1 MSWTEVFELED
12 KVGRLWH
19 RLVGEKHS
27 WPRYP
32 EAGVSLDQV
41 RGQLA
46 VFFRGLGGDRGIA
59 ITAASLRTST
69 HRLTLKQ
76 RVGMEDERMVVASR
90 DEVSLSLPDRLDHFP
105 DAALNR
111 DLYFW
116 LAAFFAMLEPAG
128 ADEADALRADLA
140 FLARARRAALAVFT
154 AFPGLV
160 RRHDALATILLDQ
173 RPKRPVTGAEA
184 HVEELVVEL
193 LGGKPASGSNPYRAV
208 LVGTL
213 PDSAAA
219 SVSYKPF
226 LPVPLWGE
234 ALHREPEARPEEDEM
249 SEAGSKKEEQDS
261 EDKRRHAERKRQD
274 NADRKDPLILNR
286 FEKFLSFADMVNV
299 NRGADDPDE
308 EEAKKAADEMDK
320 ITISSHGKKAATKL
334 KFDLDLPPE
343 ATDTTRLSGTHLYP
357 EWDHRAAC
365 YHKDHCSVLV
375 GVAPEEGESWVPD
388 EQAKRRIRQVKRQF
402 EALRT
407 KALIL
412 RAQVDGS
419 ELDTEAVVRARSDLA
434 ASGQCS
440 DRVYMQRRPMERDLA
455 VAVLVDSS
463 LSTDAWIEN
472 RRVLDVEKEALAVFS
487 HGLAAC
493 GDPFAIY
500 SFTSRKRAWV
510 KVDTLKGFDEPLS
523 DKVMKR
529 IGAMKPGYYTRIGA
543 AIRHAAK
550 ELEARPNR
558 HRLLLVIT
566 DGKPNDVD
574 HYEGRYGIEDTRKA
588 VQEARAKGL
597 AVFGVTIDKKAQTY
611 FPHLFGRGSFA
622 IVHHLAQLSAALP
635 RIYRHLA
642 G

>member
-1 MSWTEVFELED
+1 MAFHEFFELEE
-12 KVGRLWH
+12 KVGRFWH
-19 RLVGEKHS
+19 RLVGERYS

-32 EAGVSLDQV
+32 EAAVSLDHV
-41 RGQLA
+41 RGQLS
-46 VFFRGLGGDRGIA
+46 VFFRGLGGDKGVA

-69 HRLTLKQ
+69 HRLTWKQ
-76 RVGMEDERMVVASR
+76 RIGMEDERMVVAAR
-90 DEVSLSLPDRLDHFP
+90 DEVSLSLPDQLDHFP
-105 DAALNR
+105 EAALNR

-116 LAAFFAMLEPAG
+116 LAAFFSALEPAG
-128 ADEADALRADLA
+128 PAESDPLQADLA
-140 FLARARRAALAVFT
+140 FLARARRASDKVLA
-154 AFPGLV
+154 AFPGMAK
-160 RRHDALATILLDQ
+160 RHAALAAALRDM
-173 RPKRPVTGAEA
+173 RPRRPLSGAEA
-184 HVEELVVEL
+184 QVEAVVMEM
-193 LGGKPASGSNPYRAV
+193 LGGPAAPAV
-208 LVGTL
+208 TVTVA
-213 PDSAAA
+213 PFD
-219 SVSYKPF
+219 YKPF

-234 ALHREPEARPEEDEM
+234 ALHREPEVRTDTEEAA
-249 SEAGSKKEEQDS
+249 EADSKKEEQES
-261 EDKRRHAERKRQD
+261 EDKRRRAERQKLD
-274 NADRKDPLILNR
+274 NTDRKDPLILNR
-286 FEKFLSFADMVNV
+286 FEKILAFADMVNV

-320 ITISSHGKKAATKL
+320 IAIANHGKKAATKL

-343 ATDTTRLSGTHLYP
+343 ATDTTRLTGTYLYP

-365 YHKDHCSVLV
+365 YHPDHCSVLV
-375 GVAPEEGESWVPD
+375 GDAAEEGESWVPD
-388 EQAKRRIRQVKRQF
+388 EQTRRRIRQVKRQF

-412 RAQVDGS
+412 RGQVDGS

-455 VAVLVDSS
+455 VAVLIDTS

-500 SFTSRKRAWV
+500 GFTSRKRAWV
-510 KVDTLKGFDEPLS
+510 KIDTIKHFDEPLG
-523 DKVMKR
+523 DKVLRR
-529 IGAMKPGYYTRIGA
+529 IGALKPGYYTRIGT
-543 AIRHAAK
+543 AIRHAAA
-550 ELEARPNR
+550 ELEQRPNR

-597 AVFGVTIDKKAQTY
+597 AVFGVTIDKKAQSY

>member
-1 MSWTEVFELED
+1 MSWIEAFELEE
-12 KVGRLWH
+12 KVGRFWH

-27 WPRYP
+27 WPRHP
-32 EAGVSLDQV
+32 EAAVTLDQV

-46 VFFRGLGGDRGIA
+46 VFFRGLGGDRGVA
-59 ITAASLRTST
+59 ITAASARSST
-69 HRLTLKQ
+69 HRLSWKQ
-76 RVGMEDERMVVASR
+76 RIGMEEERLVVASR
-90 DEVSLSLPDRLDHFP
+90 DEVSLSLPDSLDHFP
-105 DAALNR
+105 EAALNR

-116 LAAFFAMLEPAG
+116 LAAFFAALEPAG
-128 ADEADALRADLA
+128 PAEADPLRADVA
-140 FLARARRAALAVFT
+140 FLLRARRATGRVLEQ
-154 AFPGLV
+154 FPGMA
-160 RRHDALATILLDQ
+160 RRHAALCAALRTLRPQ
-173 RPKRPVTGAEA
+173 RPLNGVEVQVEA
-184 HVEELVVEL
+184 MVQAL
-193 LGGKPASGSNPYRAV
+193 LGGPAAPDVAADAV
-208 LVGTL
+208 
-213 PDSAAA
+213 AAA
-219 SVSYKPF
+219 GYKPF

-234 ALHREPEARPEEDEM
+234 ALHREAETRPEDAEM
-249 SEAGSKKEEQDS
+249 AEAGGKKEEQDG
-261 EDKRRHAERKRQD
+261 EDKRRRAERKRQD

-286 FEKFLSFADMVNV
+286 FEKILAFADMVNV

-308 EEAKKAADEMDK
+308 EEAKKAAEEMDK
-320 ITISSHGKKAATKL
+320 IVISSHGKKAATKL

-343 ATDTTRLSGTHLYP
+343 ATDATRLTGTHLYP

-365 YHKDHCSVLV
+365 YHKDHCQVLV
-375 GVAPEEGESWVPD
+375 GVAAEDGETWVPN
-388 EQAKRRIRQVKRQF
+388 EQAKRRIRQVRRQF

-412 RAQVDGS
+412 RAQMDGS
-419 ELDTEAVVRARSDLA
+419 ELDTEAVVRARTDLA

-440 DRVYMQRRPMERDLA
+440 DRVWMQRRPMDRDLA
-455 VAVLVDSS
+455 VAVLVDTS

-493 GDPFAIY
+493 GDPFAVY
-500 SFTSRKRAWV
+500 GFTSRKRAWV
-510 KVDTLKGFDEPLS
+510 KVDTLKDFDEP
-523 DKVMKR
+523 MGERIMRR
-529 IGAMKPGYYTRIGA
+529 IGAMRPGYYTRIGT
-543 AIRHAAK
+543 AIRHAASQ
-550 ELEARPNR
+550 LEARPNR

-588 VQEARAKGL
+588 IQEARAKGL

>member
-1 MSWTEVFELED
+1 MSWIEAFELEE

-19 RLVGEKHS
+19 RLVGEAPS

-32 EAGVSLDQV
+32 EAAVTLDQV

-46 VFFRGLGGDRGIA
+46 VFFRGLGGDKGVA

-69 HRLTLKQ
+69 HRLSWKQ
-76 RVGMEDERMVVASR
+76 RIGMDDERMVVAAR
-90 DEVSLSLPDRLDHFP
+90 DEVSLSLPDKLDHFP
-105 DAALNR
+105 DAGLNR

-116 LAAFFAMLEPAG
+116 LAAFFSALEPAG
-128 ADEADALRADLA
+128 PAESDPLRADLA
-140 FLARARRAALAVFT
+140 FLARARRASASVLN
-154 AFPGLV
+154 AFPGMV
-160 RRHDALATILLDQ
+160 ARHRALCAALLER
-173 RPKRPVTGAEA
+173 RPKRQLAGVEA
-184 HVEELVVEL
+184 QVEAMVVAL
-193 LGGKPASGSNPYRAV
+193 LGGPAA
-208 LVGTL
+208 
-213 PDSAAA
+213 PDLAPSASAP
-219 SVSYKPF
+219 VNYKPF

-234 ALHREPEARPEEDEM
+234 ALHRPPEERPTDEEM
-249 SEAGSKKEEQDS
+249 SEAGAKKEEQDT
-261 EDKRRHAERKRQD
+261 EDKRRRAERKHQD

-286 FEKFLSFADMVNV
+286 FEKVLAFADMVNV

-308 EEAKKAADEMDK
+308 EEAKKAAEEMDK
-320 ITISSHGKKAATKL
+320 IVISSHGKKAATKL

-343 ATDTTRLSGTHLYP
+343 ATDTTRLTGTHLYP

-365 YHKDHCSVLV
+365 YHKDHCQVLV
-375 GVAPEEGESWVPD
+375 GMAPEEGESWVPD

-419 ELDTEAVVRARSDLA
+419 ELDTEAVVRARSDLV

-440 DRVYMQRRPMERDLA
+440 DRVWMQRRPMERDLA
-455 VAVLVDSS
+455 VAVLVDAS

-500 SFTSRKRAWV
+500 GFTSRKRAWV
-510 KVDTLKGFDEPLS
+510 KVDTLKDFDEPLGER
-523 DKVMKR
+523 VMRR
-529 IGAMKPGYYTRIGA
+529 IGAMRPGYYTRIGA
-543 AIRHAAK
+543 GLRHAAK

-611 FPHLFGRGSFA
+611 FPHLFGRGSYA

>member
-1 MSWTEVFELED
+1 MAFHEFFELEE
-12 KVGRLWH
+12 KVGRFWH
-19 RLVGEKHS
+19 RLVGDKHS
-27 WPRYP
+27 WPRHP
-32 EAGVSLDQV
+32 EAAVSLDQV

-46 VFFRGLGGDRGIA
+46 VFFRGLGGDKGVA
-59 ITAASLRTST
+59 IMSASLRTST
-69 HRLTLKQ
+69 HRLSWKQ
-76 RVGMEDERMVVASR
+76 RVGMEDERLVVAAR
-90 DEVSLSLPDRLDHFP
+90 DEVSLSLPDHLDHFP

-116 LAAFFAMLEPAG
+116 LAAFFAALEPAG
-128 ADEADALRADLA
+128 APEADPLRADLA
-140 FLARARRAALAVFT
+140 YLARARRATAAVLD
-154 AFPGLV
+154 AFPGMV
-160 RRHDALATILLDQ
+160 ARHRALCAALRELRPQ
-173 RPKRPVTGAEA
+173 RPLSGVEA
-184 HVEELVVEL
+184 RVEAMVVAL
-193 LGGKPASGSNPYRAV
+193 LGGPAA
-208 LVGTL
+208 
-213 PDSAAA
+213 PDVAPDTVAP
-219 SVSYKPF
+219 VTYKPF

-234 ALHREPEARPEEDEM
+234 ALHRPPEARPTEEEM
-249 SEAGSKKEEQDS
+249 SEAGAKKEEQDS
-261 EDKRRHAERKRQD
+261 EDKRRRAERKHQD

-286 FEKFLSFADMVNV
+286 FEKILSFADMVNV

-308 EEAKKAADEMDK
+308 EEAKKAAEEMDK
-320 ITISSHGKKAATKL
+320 IVISSHGKKAATKL

-343 ATDTTRLSGTHLYP
+343 ATDPTRLKGTHLYP

-365 YHKDHCSVLV
+365 YHKDHCQVLV
-375 GVAPEEGESWVPD
+375 GTAPEEGESWVPD

-412 RAQVDGS
+412 RGQVDGA

-472 RRVLDVEKEALAVFS
+472 RRVLDVEKEALAVFA

-500 SFTSRKRAWV
+500 GFTSRKRAWV
-510 KVDTLKGFDEPLS
+510 KVDTLKDFDEKLG
-523 DKVMKR
+523 DTVMRR

-543 AIRHAAK
+543 AIRHASK
-550 ELEARPNR
+550 ELEERPNR

-588 VQEARAKGL
+588 IQEARAKGL

-611 FPHLFGRGSFA
+611 FPHLFGRGSYA

>member
-1 MSWTEVFELED
+1 VAFHEFFELEE

-19 RLVGEKHS
+19 RLVGEAPS

-32 EAGVSLDQV
+32 EAAVTLDQV

-46 VFFRGLGGDRGIA
+46 VFFRGLGGDKGVA

-69 HRLTLKQ
+69 HRLSWKQ
-76 RVGMEDERMVVASR
+76 RIGMDDERMVVAAR
-90 DEVSLSLPDRLDHFP
+90 DEVSLSLPDKLDHFP
-105 DAALNR
+105 DAGLNR

-116 LAAFFAMLEPAG
+116 LAAFFAELQPAG
-128 ADEADALRADLA
+128 PAESDPLRADLA
-140 FLARARRAALAVFT
+140 FLDRARRATAAVLN
-154 AFPGLV
+154 AFPGMVV
-160 RRHDALATILLDQ
+160 RHRSLCAALLER
-173 RPKRPVTGAEA
+173 RPKRQLAGIEA
-184 HVEELVVEL
+184 QVEAMVVAL
-193 LGGKPASGSNPYRAV
+193 LGGP
-208 LVGTL
+208 
-213 PDSAAA
+213 AAA
-219 SVSYKPF
+219 DVAPLLSAPVNYKPF

-234 ALHREPEARPEEDEM
+234 ALHRPPQERPADEEM
-249 SEAGSKKEEQDS
+249 SEAGAKKEEQDT
-261 EDKRRHAERKRQD
+261 EDKRRRAERKRQD

-286 FEKFLSFADMVNV
+286 FEKVLAFADMVNV

-308 EEAKKAADEMDK
+308 EEAKKAAEEMDK
-320 ITISSHGKKAATKL
+320 IVISSHGKKAATKL

-343 ATDTTRLSGTHLYP
+343 ATDTTRLTGTHLYP

-365 YHKDHCSVLV
+365 YHKDHCQVLV
-375 GVAPEEGESWVPD
+375 GTAPEEGESWVPD

-419 ELDTEAVVRARSDLA
+419 ELDTEAVVRARSDLV

-440 DRVYMQRRPMERDLA
+440 DRVWMQRRPMERDLA

-500 SFTSRKRAWV
+500 GFTSRKRAWV
-510 KVDTLKGFDEPLS
+510 KVDTLKDFDEPLG
-523 DKVMKR
+523 DKVMRR
-529 IGAMKPGYYTRIGA
+529 IGAMRPGYYTRIGA
-543 AIRHAAK
+543 ALRHAAK

-611 FPHLFGRGSFA
+611 FPHLFGRGSYA

>member
-1 MSWTEVFELED
+1 MSWTEAFELEE
-12 KVGRLWH
+12 KVGRFWH
-19 RLVGEKHS
+19 RLVGDKHS
-27 WPRYP
+27 WQRFP
-32 EAGVSLDQV
+32 EAAVSLDAV
-41 RGQLA
+41 RAQLA
-46 VFFRGLGGDRGIA
+46 VFFRGLGGDRGVT
-59 ITAASLRTST
+59 ITVAGARTST
-69 HRLTLKQ
+69 HRLTWKQ
-76 RVGMEDERMVVASR
+76 RIGMEDERLVVASR
-90 DEVSLSLPDRLDHFP
+90 DEVSLALPEMLDVLP
-105 DAALNR
+105 EASLNR

-116 LAAFFAMLEPAG
+116 LAAFFAALEPAG
-128 ADEADALRADLA
+128 EPEADPLRADLA
-140 FLARARRAALAVFT
+140 FLARAQRASDAVLAQ
-154 AFPGLV
+154 FPGMV
-160 RRHDALATILLDQ
+160 RRHAALCAALRDL
-173 RPKRPVTGAEA
+173 RPARPLTGAEA
-184 HVEELVVEL
+184 QVEALVL
-193 LGGKPASGSNPYRAV
+193 SMLGGPAAPALPPDRTAPATYR
-208 LVGTL
+208 
-213 PDSAAA
+213 
-219 SVSYKPF
+219 PF

-234 ALHREPEARPEEDEM
+234 ALHRAPEQRPEDEEL
-249 SEAGSKKEEQDS
+249 SEAGAKKEEQD
-261 EDKRRHAERKRQD
+261 EQDKRRKAERKRQD
-274 NADRKDPLILNR
+274 NADRKDSLILNR
-286 FEKFLSFADMVNV
+286 FEKILSFADMVNV
-299 NRGADDPDE
+299 NRAADDPDE
-308 EEAKKAADEMDK
+308 EEAKKAAEEMDK
-320 ITISSHGKKAATKL
+320 ITLSSHGKKAATKL

-343 ATDTTRLSGTHLYP
+343 ATDTTRLTGTHLYP

-365 YHKDHCSVLV
+365 YHKNHCQVLV
-375 GVAPEEGESWVPD
+375 GVASEEGESWVPG
-388 EQAKRRIRQVKRQF
+388 EAAKRRIRQVKRQF

-412 RAQVDGS
+412 RAQMDGS
-419 ELDTEAVVRARSDLA
+419 ELDTEAVVRARTDLA

-440 DRVYMQRRPMERDLA
+440 DRVWMQRRPMERDLA

-493 GDPFAIY
+493 GDPFAIFGF
-500 SFTSRKRAWV
+500 SSRKRAWV
-510 KVDTLKGFDEPLS
+510 KVDTLKDFDEPMGER
-523 DKVMKR
+523 VMKR

-543 AIRHAAK
+543 AMRHAAA
-550 ELEARPNR
+550 ELEKRPNR

-611 FPHLFGRGSFA
+611 FPHLFGRGSYA

>member
-1 MSWTEVFELED
+1 MSFLEFLELED
-12 KVGRLWH
+12 TVGKFWH

-27 WPRYP
+27 WPRFP
-32 EAGVSLDQV
+32 EAAVTLDQV

-46 VFFRGLGGDRGIA
+46 VFFRGLGGDRGVA

-69 HRLTLKQ
+69 HRLTWKQ

-90 DEVSLSLPDRLDHFP
+90 DEVSLSLPDQLDHFP

-116 LAAFFAMLEPAG
+116 LAAFFAALPPAG
-128 ADEADALRADLA
+128 APETDPLRADLA
-140 FLARARRAALAVFT
+140 FLARAKAASESVLKN
-154 AFPGLV
+154 FPGMT
-160 RRHDALATILLDQ
+160 RRHDALCAALRAM
-173 RPKRPVTGAEA
+173 RPKRPLAGAEA
-184 HVEELVVEL
+184 QIEALVVEM
-193 LGGKPASGSNPYRAV
+193 LGGSPAAPV
-208 LVGTL
+208 
-213 PDSAAA
+213 SATAA
-219 SVSYKPF
+219 PANYKPF

-234 ALHREPEARPEEDEM
+234 ALHRDPEARPDEEEM
-249 SEAGSKKEEQDS
+249 SEPGSKKEEQDE
-261 EDKRRHAERKRQD
+261 EDKRRRAERKRQD

-286 FEKFLSFADMVNV
+286 FEKILSFADMVNV

-343 ATDTTRLSGTHLYP
+343 ATEITRLTGTHLYP

-365 YHKDHCSVLV
+365 YHKDHCSVLM
-375 GVAPEEGESWVPD
+375 GTAAEEGETWVPG
-388 EQAKRRIRQVKRQF
+388 EQAKRRIRQVRRQF

-412 RAQVDGS
+412 RAQMDGQ

-440 DRVYMQRRPMERDLA
+440 DRVWMQRRPMERDLA
-455 VAVLVDSS
+455 VAVLVDTS

-510 KVDTLKGFDEPLS
+510 KVDTVKGFDENLGET
-523 DKVMKR
+523 VMKR
-529 IGAMKPGYYTRIGA
+529 IGALKPGYYTRIGA
-543 AIRHAAK
+543 AIRHTAA

-566 DGKPNDVD
+566 DGKPNDID

-611 FPHLFGRGSFA
+611 FPHVFGRGSFA

>member
-1 MSWTEVFELED
+1 MSWREGLELEER
-12 KVGRLWH
+12 VGRFWH
-19 RLVGEKHS
+19 RLVGDKHS
-27 WPRYP
+27 WPRHP
-32 EAGVSLDQV
+32 EAVVQLDQV

-46 VFFRGLGGDRGIA
+46 VFFRGLGGDAGVA

-69 HRLTLKQ
+69 HRLSWKQ
-76 RVGMEDERMVVASR
+76 RIGMEDERMVVASR
-90 DEVSLSLPDRLDHFP
+90 DEVSLSLPDSLDHFP
-105 DAALNR
+105 EPSLNR

-116 LAAFFAMLEPAG
+116 LAAFFAALEPAG
-128 ADEADALRADLA
+128 PAEPDPLRADLA
-140 FLARARRAALAVFT
+140 FLARARRAT
-154 AFPGLV
+154 ARVLEQFPGMA
-160 RRHDALATILLDQ
+160 RRHDALCAALRALRPQ
-173 RPKRPVTGAEA
+173 RPLTGVEA
-184 HVEELVVEL
+184 QVEAMVMAM
-193 LGGKPASGSNPYRAV
+193 LGG
-208 LVGTL
+208 
-213 PDSAAA
+213 AAA
-219 SVSYKPF
+219 PDPSSDTPAPVGYKPF

-234 ALHREPEARPEEDEM
+234 ALHREAEARPEDAEM
-249 SEAGSKKEEQDS
+249 SEAGSKKEEQDT
-261 EDKRRHAERKRQD
+261 EDKRRRAERKRQD

-286 FEKFLSFADMVNV
+286 FEKILAFADMVNV

-320 ITISSHGKKAATKL
+320 IVISSHGKKAATKL

-365 YHKDHCSVLV
+365 YHKDHCQVLV
-375 GVAPEEGESWVPD
+375 GMAAEEGESWVPD

-407 KALIL
+407 KAMIL
-412 RAQVDGS
+412 RAQMDGN
-419 ELDTEAVVRARSDLA
+419 ELDTEAVVRARTDLA

-440 DRVYMQRRPMERDLA
+440 DRVWMQRRPMERDLA
-455 VAVLVDSS
+455 VAVLVDTS
-463 LSTDAWIEN
+463 LSTDAWVEN

-493 GDPFAIY
+493 GDPFAIFG
-500 SFTSRKRAWV
+500 FTSRKRAWV
-510 KVDTLKGFDEPLS
+510 KVDTVKGFDEPMG
-523 DKVMKR
+523 DRVMRR
-529 IGAMKPGYYTRIGA
+529 IGAMKPGYYTRIGT

-550 ELEARPNR
+550 ELEERPNR

-611 FPHLFGRGSFA
+611 FPHLFGRGSYA

>member
-1 MSWTEVFELED
+1 MSWTEAFELEE
-12 KVGRLWH
+12 KVGRFWH
-19 RLVGEKHS
+19 RLVGDKHS
-27 WPRYP
+27 WPRFP
-32 EAGVSLDQV
+32 EAAVNLDAV
-41 RGQLA
+41 RAQLA
-46 VFFRGLGGDRGIA
+46 VFFRGLGGDRGIT
-59 ITAASLRTST
+59 ITVAGARTST
-69 HRLTLKQ
+69 HRLTWKQ
-76 RVGMEDERMVVASR
+76 RIGMEDERQVVASR
-90 DEVSLSLPDRLDHFP
+90 DEVSLALPETLDALP
-105 DAALNR
+105 EAALNR

-116 LAAFFAMLEPAG
+116 LAAFFAALEPAG
-128 ADEADALRADLA
+128 AAEADPLRADLA
-140 FLARARRAALAVFT
+140 FLARARRASDAVLAQ
-154 AFPGLV
+154 FPGMA
-160 RRHDALATILLDQ
+160 RRHAALCQSLRAL
-173 RPKRPVTGAEA
+173 RPARPLTGVEA
-184 HVEELVVEL
+184 QVEALVL
-193 LGGKPASGSNPYRAV
+193 SMLGGQSAPD
-208 LVGTL
+208 L
-213 PDSAAA
+213 PDDVAAPA
-219 SVSYKPF
+219 GYRPF

-234 ALHREPEARPEEDEM
+234 ALHRLPEQRPEEEEM
-249 SEAGSKKEEQDS
+249 SEAGSKKEEQD
-261 EDKRRHAERKRQD
+261 EQDKRRKAERKRQD
-274 NADRKDPLILNR
+274 NADRKDSLILNR
-286 FEKFLSFADMVNV
+286 FEKILSFADMVNV

-308 EEAKKAADEMDK
+308 EEAKKAAEEMDK
-320 ITISSHGKKAATKL
+320 ITLSSHGKKAATKL

-343 ATDTTRLSGTHLYP
+343 ATETTRLTGTHLYP

-365 YHKDHCSVLV
+365 YHKDHCQVLV
-375 GVAPEEGESWVPD
+375 GVAPEEGEAWVPG
-388 EQAKRRIRQVKRQF
+388 EAAKRRIRQVKRQF

-407 KALIL
+407 KAMIL
-412 RAQVDGS
+412 RAQMDGS
-419 ELDTEAVVRARSDLA
+419 ELDTEAVVRARTDLA

-440 DRVYMQRRPMERDLA
+440 DRVWMQRRPMERDLA

-500 SFTSRKRAWV
+500 GFTSRKRAWV
-510 KVDTLKGFDEPLS
+510 KVDTVKDFDEPMG
-523 DKVMKR
+523 DRVMKR

-543 AIRHAAK
+543 ALRHAAA
-550 ELEARPNR
+550 ELEKRPNR

-597 AVFGVTIDKKAQTY
+597 AVFGVTIDRKAQTY
-611 FPHLFGRGSFA
+611 FPHLFGRGSYA